1 MVNND
6 HKNQYNALLLQ
17 KLTKQSNTVLS
28 RLLKGIV
35 VSFLLTVSGYIDGIH
50 ISTLSK
56 KSSHQLESV
65 FEDSLLGGRNE
76 RVA

>member
-6 HKNQYNALLLQ
+6 HKNQYSALLLQ
-17 KLTKQSNTVLS
+17 KLTKQSSTVLS

-50 ISTLSK
+50 ISTLCK
-56 KSSHQLESV
+56 KMAYPLKFTKKLAFGHS
-65 FEDSLLGGRNE
+65 
-76 RVA
+76 